1 MSRRCVY
8 IVLLAVYAVALSVIT
23 LRAQHPGTG
32 ASATWVPLTGIWHLL
47 TESEG
52 NTYLDVGSV
61 VGNIVLFVPLG
72 WLLPMVWP
80 QLQSLRR
87 VVVLVA
93 ACSIAIELAQ
103 FAVPGRTPTTDDVLL
118 NTVGGLIG
126 AIMFFAPLT
135 VGLRYPPES

>member
-1 MSRRCVY
+1 MSRRWVY

-52 NTYLDVGSV
+52 NTYLDVGSG

-72 WLLPMVWP
+72 
-80 QLQSLRR
+80 
-87 VVVLVA
+87 
-93 ACSIAIELAQ
+93 C
-103 FAVPGRTPTTDDVLL
+103 PGRGQSTDSDQLGGVHATTVAEVHRFIQPLQFVLSHNL
-118 NTVGGLIG
+118 SE
-126 AIMFFAPLT
+126 
-135 VGLRYPPES
+135 R